1 MEQFEGLELIT
12 VTKTA
17 ELESWLEAHH
27 ADTPGVWL
35 RIAKKG
41 KGGESLTIPEVLD
54 CMLCFGW
61 IDATRKGGDGVYYH
75 QKYTRRRPRSLW
87 SMVNVRK
94 VEALEAA
101 GRMREPGL
109 KEVQA
114 AKDDG
119 RWASAYPSQAE
130 ATVPDDLAAALA
142 ADDRA
147 RTFYEQL
154 GRTDQYMVILRL
166 WQARTPKG
174 RADRLARMVG
184 LLATG
189 EKVR

>member
-1 MEQFEGLELIT
+1 MT

-17 ELESWLEAHH
+17 DLESWLETHH

-61 IDATRKGGDGVYYH
+61 IDATRKGGDGVYYY

-147 RTFYEQL
+147 RAFYEQL

>member
-17 ELESWLEAHH
+17 DLESWLETHH

-61 IDATRKGGDGVYYH
+61 IDATRKGGDGVYYY

-147 RTFYEQL
+147 RAFYEQL

>member
-17 ELESWLEAHH
+17 ELESWLETHH

-61 IDATRKGGDGVYYH
+61 IDATRKGGDGVYYY

-147 RTFYEQL
+147 RAFYEQL